1 MAALMKK
8 RSVYVL
14 THDSIGLGEDGPTH
28 QPVEHVSSLRLIPN
42 LHVWR
47 PADAFETAVA
57 WKAAIERDTG
67 PAALALSRQN
77 LDAQPRSEQQQAD
90 AERGGY
96 VLWEPK
102 SALDAVIIATGSAA
116 QLAVQDRS
124 SNTSELPSLLP
135 ISYA

>member
-77 LDAQPRSEQQQAD
+77 PDAQPRRDQQPAG
-90 AERGGY
+90 AARGGY
-96 VLWEPK
+96 GLWEPK
-102 SALDAVIIATGSAA
+102 SAPEAVLIVRNGSGEG
-116 QLAVQDRS
+116 QRGS
-124 SNTSELPSLLP
+124 
-135 ISYA
+135 

>member
-1 MAALMKK
+1 M
-8 RSVYVL
+8 RIS
-14 THDSIGLGEDGPTH
+14 DW
-28 QPVEHVSSLRLIPN
+28 SSDVCSSDL
-42 LHVWR
+42 
-47 PADAFETAVA
+47 FETAVA

-102 SALDAVIIATGSAA
+102 SAPEAVIIATGSEVQLAVKAAA
-116 QLAVQDRS
+116 QLADKGRGRKRTRLNS
-124 SNTSELPSLLP
+124 SHQCASRMPS
-135 ISYA
+135 SA

>member
-1 MAALMKK
+1 MRISDWSSDVCSSDL
-8 RSVYVL
+8 
-14 THDSIGLGEDGPTH
+14 

-77 LDAQPRSEQQQAD
+77 LDAQPRSEQHQAD

-102 SALDAVIIATGSAA
+102 SEPEAVIIATGSEV
-116 QLAVQDRS
+116 QLGVKRS
-124 SNTSELPSLLP
+124 EERRVGKEGVSQ
-135 ISYA
+135 